1 MGQEAAFDNH
11 QLRDGTGGA
20 GFCDSEGRG
29 GEGFPEGAILEGAVR
44 RGDDRHDSDVFVIL
58 RFTELNRL
66 QPSFYCVFHV
76 FPFFVGEGALHRP
89 FFSTDQFDA
98 SESASSPPY

>member
-1 MGQEAAFDNH
+1 
-11 QLRDGTGGA
+11 
-20 GFCDSEGRG
+20 
-29 GEGFPEGAILEGAVR
+29 
-44 RGDDRHDSDVFVIL
+44 L